1 MFKIFL
7 VSDYCGKPIVDMT
20 NCTGIFEPVND
31 INPLESF
38 NKLTEGVK
46 EGVVKVKEKWKGTEK
61 QSDTQN
67 TQNENS
73 NIKDNATK
81 VKVGDKLTGA
91 ENQFDTQNTQ
101 NENSNS
107 KDDFHITVCDKW
119 TKELHFPLIIAS
131 STIVVFLLLSCIS
144 IYALHR
150 VLNPIGMLLF
160 SRKFR
165 LGNIWPE
172 DRDQKLLLGPV
183 LHFVLEPSKDT
194 LEESNEKLRNKTGED
209 LIDVS
214 IKHGYGQVIESI
226 LSPDVGHAVSGG
238 LLRKA
243 LLEGDIKVI
252 KIILGAAKGSEGT
265 LEVDQTKLDA
275 VINELPKVRG
285 MSLHN

>member
-7 VSDYCGKPIVDMT
+7 VSNYCDKSPNVDTT

-31 INPLESF
+31 FTEIFDKGKAGL
-38 NKLTEGVK
+38 NK
-46 EGVVKVKEKWKGTEK
+46 VVDKVTGPKNK
-61 QSDTQN
+61 SDTQN
-67 TQNENS
+67 TQNENINS
-73 NIKDNATK
+73 KDKATK
-81 VKVGDKLTGA
+81 VNGA
-91 ENQFDTQNTQ
+91 ENQSDNQ
-101 NENSNS
+101 NENIYS
-107 KDDFHITVCDKW
+107 KLGKLDPPEVIHITVCDKW
-119 TKELHFPLIIAS
+119 TKENHFPLIIAS

-150 VLNPIGMLLF
+150 ILNPIGMLLF

-165 LGNIWPE
+165 FGNIWPE
-172 DRDQKLLLGPV
+172 DRDQKPLLGPV

-285 MSLHN
+285 MSLYN